1 MKNKRGQVFLMAA
14 IIIAG
19 LIIGA
24 GSAVNL
30 ARAGGSNEV
39 FYDLADEIGFEAKR
53 VIDYGILTGDTSPF
67 LEDFLDN
74 YKDYILDEE
83 LLFIFGDTNGVN
95 GIVYTN
101 QVLGSVGIKAGGVP
115 NTFTIR
121 ESTSQKAKV
130 NQVDDLITVE
140 IRGIDY
146 EFKLE
151 RGQNFYF
158 VIIKGDENER
168 FVAIK

>member
-101 QVLGSVGIKAGGVP
+101 QVLGSVGIKAGGVHK
-115 NTFTIR
+115 FTIR
-121 ESTSQKAKV
+121 QSTSQTAKV